1 MRKSADTAKGRAD
14 AVPSETSIHCIVTV
28 HGMGE
33 PLPNSTLMPVAERI
47 SQIGSKRPSGD
58 TLTLGLMSGL
68 TGPNGRRNPSFIPC
82 IQLKGVS
89 LGSGA
94 GDDRPI
100 YPYPVRGGGNLFF
113 ADIFWSDVTSR
124 AFPKVGDTLPHW
136 TQCLLNR
143 LDLKH
148 RNLTADA
155 PGNWWV
161 LDVISLLRHTLLFA
175 EKGLS
180 LRNKGLNDVI
190 FGKYL
195 GDVQLYGEYAHC
207 RGNAVRLFHDSM
219 ARIHAYLKTRHK
231 DREIEFTI
239 IAHSL
244 GTVMSLD
251 ALMLAHAKEGILND
265 PGDGE
270 TGMVQNQGS
279 EILAADLPFPGYAKE
294 GKAPDVS
301 WLPSVKSFV
310 TLGSPIDKFL
320 TIWWYNYAYLLDTS
334 WLNGKAPPKGI
345 KHYNFCDEQ
354 DPVGH
359 RLDFARTAPAFRK
372 VFGLSEIADGNE
384 GINDV
389 VYSHTP
395 IPGWAHVSYWKDQS
409 LFDLIHGTVIAG
421 SGTRDIGETEL
432 RKFGVYRRG
441 VFFWI
446 LLIHYYL
453 FPISC
458 ILISHFTLTWAL
470 KTGSW
475 HATGLGVVA
484 FVLSLWY
491 GRQILMLNLGWRQIL
506 KRKSAD
512 AHAPKHVPEVSSKHW
527 LFGSWAWRRFFHDKV
542 FHSFCARQ
550 TWKILFASSWVYALA
565 LLAWYWERTE
575 TGGAFWSW
583 KIRLLLT
590 SAAILFVFI
599 AVMKRM
605 WMKME
610 VMEKPRKPGYTSFT
624 RFRVSELLC
633 AGLALLPFFLMPVP
647 KVRGY
652 LLRIFADITDWMD
665 SAAAKLDAIP
675 AIGSVLGANLAEGV
689 ELMRYMPGRSSGFL
703 LLAGVLF
710 QLSALYWMEVCWL
723 HRWVKKRIRP
733 GSTPLAGEKSWESD
747 FTLYSRKRGGMPAT
761 PAAPAALIF
770 REKIAK

>member
-1 MRKSADTAKGRAD
+1 MTA
-14 AVPSETSIHCIVTV
+14 IHCIVTV

-47 SQIGSKRPSGD
+47 SQIGSPPRGD
-58 TLTLGLMSGL
+58 TLSLGLMSGL

-89 LGSGA
+89 LGSGTA
-94 GDDRPI
+94 DDRPI

-113 ADIFWSDVTSR
+113 ADIFWSDITSK
-124 AFPKVGDTLPHW
+124 AFPKVGDTLTHW

-148 RNLTADA
+148 RNLTGDA

-161 LDVISLLRHTLLFA
+161 PDVISLLRHTLVFA
-175 EKGLS
+175 ERGLS

-195 GDVQLYGEYAHC
+195 GDVQLYGEYAQC

-219 ARIHAYLKTRHK
+219 AKIHAYLKTQHE

-251 ALMLAHAKEGILND
+251 SLMLAHARKEILND
-265 PGDGE
+265 PGAGKSE
-270 TGMVQNQGS
+270 MVQNQGS
-279 EILAADLPFPGYAKE
+279 EIRAADLPFPGYAKE

-320 TIWWYNYAYLLDTS
+320 TIWWYNYAYLLDTE
-334 WLNGKAPPKGI
+334 WLNGETPPKGI

-372 VFGLSEIADGNE
+372 VFGLPGEKDESD

-389 VYSHTP
+389 VYNHTP

-421 SGTRDIGETEL
+421 SGTRNVGESEL
-432 RKFGVYRRG
+432 CAFGIYRRG

-453 FPISC
+453 FPAFC
-458 ILISHFTLTWAL
+458 ILLSHFTLTWAL
-470 KTGSW
+470 TTRSW
-475 HATGLGVVA
+475 HATGLGVLG

-491 GRQILMLNLGWRQIL
+491 GRQILMLNLGWRQVL
-506 KRKSAD
+506 KQKSGDAD
-512 AHAPKHVPEVSSKHW
+512 APRHVPAGGPAPGISGTK
-527 LFGSWAWRRFFHDKV
+527 AWRYFFHDKA
-542 FHSFCARQ
+542 FHSACAR
-550 TWKILFASSWVYALA
+550 ISWRLLAFVNWAAAFA
-565 LLAWYWERTE
+565 LLAWYWD
-575 TGGAFWSW
+575 GKDSVA
-583 KIRLLLT
+583 LLL
-590 SAAILFVFI
+590 SEKAGLLIAAAAIPLTLIFVL
-599 AVMKRM
+599 KRM

-610 VMEKPRKPGYTSFT
+610 VMGKPPKPRYASFT
-624 RFRVSELLC
+624 RFRAEEITW
-633 AGLALLPFFLMPVP
+633 AGTALLPFFLMPFQGLRNPILDFWAWVP
-647 KVRGY
+647 SVY
-652 LLRIFADITDWMD
+652 DH
-665 SAAAKLDAIP
+665 AA
-675 AIGSVLGANLAEGV
+675 ANLASIPGIGSA
-689 ELMRYMPGRSSGFL
+689 LGAAPAAAARFLRFMAGRSDTL
-703 LLAGVLF
+703 LLFTGVLV
-710 QLSALYWMEVCWL
+710 QLSALYWTEVWWL
-723 HRWVKKRIRP
+723 HRWIKKRIKSGSSLRAGDKAWEMDFKAYSTERGADRAGP
-733 GSTPLAGEKSWESD
+733 AGRSTESGGSTGTAAAIIGLEK
-747 FTLYSRKRGGMPAT
+747 T
-761 PAAPAALIF
+761 
-770 REKIAK
+770 AK